1 MVTIGL
7 TFFLNKPMFYGR
19 WNCLLDPSQP
29 PGAHAPLVKRGG
41 LVVFPVAED
50 LDVGVQGLDRILAL
64 SQLSVQ
70 GITVSF
76 GIHGVESLHS
86 SRLVLDADLDLL
98 QSDLG
103 LLDLAV
109 NLLRQSL
116 ESVGTGVN
124 NIKIRESRE
133 KGNRNYLYTNFLRYH
148 EH

>member
-1 MVTIGL
+1 M
-7 TFFLNKPMFYGR
+7 
-19 WNCLLDPSQP
+19 
-29 PGAHAPLVKRGG
+29 
-41 LVVFPVAED
+41 VFPVAED

-109 NLLRQSL
+109 DLLCQPL

-124 NIKIRESRE
+124 NMKVRENRIKKNSYYLHKSPPITLHTKPQFLSPSAYPDKESC
-133 KGNRNYLYTNFLRYH
+133 KASSLSWKSDMSLFHSASTLL
-148 EH
+148 